1 MLGGGKWLRRLL
13 GLIPSR
19 AALVIS
25 QMKLCYRR
33 SMPPSL
39 RNSIVKT
46 IETFF
51 LLFFVHRVHAI
62 IWTWHYLV
70 NTRRKAPANCYS
82 VRLFS
87 LLISKHPFKS
97 SSFSWTH
104 AFAPFVWKHRPGIET
119 EGIEVK
125 GIGCLSVAPI
135 LFFSLSIEC
144 CSFEKLMQ
152 CAQTRHT
159 DGDGDSQLW
168 IFCHCLEKKRR
179 ITDKRLQ

>member
-1 MLGGGKWLRRLL
+1 
-13 GLIPSR
+13 
-19 AALVIS
+19 
-25 QMKLCYRR
+25 
-33 SMPPSL
+33 MPPSL

-51 LLFFVHRVHAI
+51 LLFFVHSVHTI
-62 IWTWHYLV
+62 IRTWYYLA
-70 NTRRKAPANCYS
+70 NTSRKAPANYYS

-104 AFAPFVWKHRPGIET
+104 AFGPFVWKHRPGIEA

-125 GIGCLSVAPI
+125 GIGCLSVTPI

-152 CAQTRHT
+152 CVQTRHT
-159 DGDGDSQLW
+159 DGDGDPQLW
-168 IFCHCLEKKRR
+168 IFCHCLEKK
-179 ITDKRLQ
+179 KNY